1 MQKKL
6 YLNQKFTKFINNKN
20 FEFDRSKILKVL
32 SSDLL
37 EDAYKTI
44 SKWQKYQPTPLESL
58 NKLREELNLKNIF
71 YKDESKRF
79 GLKSF
84 KALGGAYAVE
94 KMTKG
99 KKDVT
104 VSTATAGNHGKSV
117 AWGAKNL
124 GLDCKIFISENV
136 SKTRAEEM
144 RNLSAEVI
152 RVKGNYDN
160 SLNVCKKESKKNN
173 WEIIQDV
180 AWPDYELVPKLTMAG
195 YSIMIKEISV
205 QTNEYITHIFLQAGV
220 GGMAAGL
227 IAGVAEYFK
236 KVPKI
241 IIVEPDNANCVM
253 QSIENNTPTRVD
265 IRKESIMGG
274 MSCGEVSIVPWQIL
288 KNSVNN
294 CISVSDKFVALTVAM
309 LADKMLSDVSIVG
322 GECSTPGVTSLISCC
337 NNEETR
343 SALEI
348 NENSNILLIGCEG
361 SADVELYKK
370 LLNEGKQLIELYEK
384 IK

>member
-1 MQKKL
+1 MQKNP
-6 YLNQKFTKFINNKN
+6 YLDQKFTKFINNEN
-20 FEFDRSKILKVL
+20 FEFDRSKILKIL
-32 SSDLL
+32 NSDLL

-58 NKLREELNLKNIF
+58 SKLCKELRLKNIF

-94 KMTKG
+94 KITKG
-99 KKDVT
+99 RKDII

-124 GLDCKIFISENV
+124 GLNCKIFISENV
-136 SKTRAEEM
+136 SETRAEEM
-144 RNLSAEVI
+144 RNLNAEVI
-152 RVKGNYDN
+152 RVKGNYED
-160 SLNVCKKESKKNN
+160 SLNFCKEESKKNN

-195 YSIMIKEISV
+195 YSTIIKEISV

-227 IAGVAEYFK
+227 VAGVANYFK

-241 IIVEPDNANCVM
+241 IIVEPENANCVM
-253 QSIENNTPTRVD
+253 QSIENNTPTSVD
-265 IRKESIMGG
+265 IKKESIMGG
-274 MSCGEVSIVPWQIL
+274 MSCGEVSLVPWQIL

-294 CISVSDKFVALTVAM
+294 CVSVSDKFVSQTVAM
-309 LADKMLSDVSIVG
+309 LADKIVCDISIEG
-322 GECSTPGVTSLISCC
+322 GECSTPGITSLISCC
-337 NNEETR
+337 NNDETK

-361 SADVELYKK
+361 SAD
-370 LLNEGKQLIELYEK
+370 IELYQKLLSEGK
-384 IK
+384 KLI

>member
-1 MQKKL
+1 MHKNL

-20 FEFDRSKILKVL
+20 FEFDRSKILKIL
-32 SSDLL
+32 NSDLI

-58 NKLREELNLKNIF
+58 NKLSKELELKNIF

-94 KMTKG
+94 KITKG
-99 KKDVT
+99 RKDIT

-124 GLDCKIFISENV
+124 GLNCKIFISENV
-136 SKTRAEEM
+136 SETRAEEM
-144 RNLSAEVI
+144 RNLNAEVI
-152 RVKGNYDN
+152 RVKGNYED
-160 SLNVCKKESKKNN
+160 SLNFCKEESKKNN

-195 YSIMIKEISV
+195 YSTIIKEISF
-205 QTNEYITHIFLQAGV
+205 QTSEYITHIFLQAGV

-227 IAGVAEYFK
+227 VAGVANYFK

-241 IIVEPDNANCVM
+241 IIVEPENANCVM
-253 QSIENNTPTRVD
+253 QSIENNTPTSVD
-265 IRKESIMGG
+265 IKKESIMGG
-274 MSCGEVSIVPWQIL
+274 MSCGAVSLVPWQIL

-294 CISVSDKFVALTVAM
+294 CVSVSDKFVSQTVAM
-309 LADKMLSDVSIVG
+309 LAYKVVCDISIEG
-322 GECSTPGVTSLISCC
+322 GECSTPGITSLISCC
-337 NNEETR
+337 NNDETK
-343 SALEI
+343 SDLEI

-361 SADVELYKK
+361 SADIDLYKK
-370 LLNEGKQLIELYEK
+370 LLSEGKKLI
-384 IK
+384 

>member
-1 MQKKL
+1 MHKNS
-6 YLNQKFTKFINNKN
+6 YLNQKFTKFTNNEN
-20 FEFDRSKILKVL
+20 FEFDRSKILKIL
-32 SSDLL
+32 NSDLL

-58 NKLREELNLKNIF
+58 NKLSNELKLKNIF

-94 KMTKG
+94 KITKG
-99 KKDVT
+99 KKDVI

-124 GLDCKIFISENV
+124 GLNCKIFISENV
-136 SKTRAEEM
+136 SETRAEEM
-144 RNLSAEVI
+144 RNLNAEVI
-152 RVKGNYDN
+152 RVKGNYQD
-160 SLNVCKKESKKNN
+160 SLNFCKEESKKNN

-180 AWPDYELVPKLTMAG
+180 AWPDYELVPKLTLAG
-195 YSIMIKEISV
+195 YSTIIKEISV

-227 IAGVAEYFK
+227 VAGVANYFK

-241 IIVEPDNANCVM
+241 IIVEPENANCVM
-253 QSIENNTPTRVD
+253 QSIENNTPTSVD
-265 IRKESIMGG
+265 IKKESIMGG
-274 MSCGEVSIVPWQIL
+274 MSCGEVSLVPWQIL

-294 CISVSDKFVALTVAM
+294 CVSVSDKFVSQPVAM
-309 LADKMLSDVSIVG
+309 LADKLVCDISIEG
-322 GECSTPGVTSLISCC
+322 GECSTPGITSLISCC
-337 NNEETR
+337 NNDETK

-361 SADVELYKK
+361 SADIKLYQKLLSEGKK
-370 LLNEGKQLIELYEK
+370 LI
-384 IK
+384 

>member
-1 MQKKL
+1 MHKNL

-20 FEFDRSKILKVL
+20 FEFDRSKILKIL
-32 SSDLL
+32 NSDLL
-37 EDAYKTI
+37 EDAHKTI

-58 NKLREELNLKNIF
+58 NKLSNELKLKNIF

-94 KMTKG
+94 KITKG
-99 KKDVT
+99 RKKIT

-124 GLDCKIFISENV
+124 GLNCKIFISENV
-136 SKTRAEEM
+136 SETRAEEM
-144 RNLSAEVI
+144 RNLNAEVI
-152 RVKGNYDN
+152 RVKGNYED
-160 SLNVCKKESKKNN
+160 SLNFCKEESKKNN

-195 YSIMIKEISV
+195 YSTIIKEISV

-227 IAGVAEYFK
+227 VAGVANYFK

-241 IIVEPDNANCVM
+241 IIVEPENANCVM
-253 QSIENNTPTRVD
+253 QSIENNTPTSVD
-265 IRKESIMGG
+265 IKKESIMGG
-274 MSCGEVSIVPWQIL
+274 MSCGEVSLVPWQIL

-294 CISVSDKFVALTVAM
+294 CVSVSDKFVSQTVAM
-309 LADKMLSDVSIVG
+309 LADKVLSDISIEG
-322 GECSTPGVTSLISCC
+322 GECSTPGITSLISCC
-337 NNEETR
+337 NNDETK

-361 SADVELYKK
+361 SAD
-370 LLNEGKQLIELYEK
+370 IELYQKLLSEGK
-384 IK
+384 KLI

>member
-1 MQKKL
+1 MHKNL
-6 YLNQKFTKFINNKN
+6 YLNQKFTKFINNEN
-20 FEFDRSKILKVL
+20 FEFDRSKILKIL
-32 SSDLL
+32 NSDLL

-58 NKLREELNLKNIF
+58 NKLSNELKLKNIF

-94 KMTKG
+94 KITKG
-99 KKDVT
+99 KKDVI

-124 GLDCKIFISENV
+124 GLNCKIFISENV
-136 SKTRAEEM
+136 SETRAEEM
-144 RNLSAEVI
+144 RNLNAEVI
-152 RVKGNYDN
+152 RVKGNYED
-160 SLNVCKKESKKNN
+160 SLNFCKEESKKNN

-195 YSIMIKEISV
+195 YSTIIKEISV

-227 IAGVAEYFK
+227 VAGVANYFK

-241 IIVEPDNANCVM
+241 IIVEPENANCVM
-253 QSIENNTPTRVD
+253 QSIENNTPTSVD
-265 IRKESIMGG
+265 IKKESIMGG
-274 MSCGEVSIVPWQIL
+274 MSCGEVSLVPWQIL

-294 CISVSDKFVALTVAM
+294 CVSVSDKFVSQTVAM
-309 LADKMLSDVSIVG
+309 LADKIVCDISIEG
-322 GECSTPGVTSLISCC
+322 GECSTPGITSLISCC
-337 NNEETR
+337 NNDETK

-361 SADVELYKK
+361 SADIDLYQKLLSEGKK
-370 LLNEGKQLIELYEK
+370 LI
-384 IK
+384 